1 MKKCFEGIATLNFT
15 ETLDVNTMRS
25 SEGEEIELVE
35 VISTAKAK
43 GQVEKW
49 LFELESIMKRSVHR
63 KVKESLENYP
73 DVPRHEWVLKWPGQ
87 CVRYILKQ
95 FIASY
100 HSINITFLELGAK
113 HILNI
118 LDI

>member
-1 MKKCFEGIATLNFT
+1 MQPHLKKCFEGIATLNFT
-15 ETLDVNTMRS
+15 ETLDVDTMRS

-49 LFELESIMKRSVHR
+49 LLELQGIMKKSVHR

-73 DVPRHEWVLKWPGQ
+73 DVLRHEWVLQWPGQ
-87 CVRYILKQ
+87 CVR
-95 FIASY
+95 F
-100 HSINITFLELGAK
+100 SIDWSIVKDVRVL
-113 HILNI
+113 
-118 LDI
+118 